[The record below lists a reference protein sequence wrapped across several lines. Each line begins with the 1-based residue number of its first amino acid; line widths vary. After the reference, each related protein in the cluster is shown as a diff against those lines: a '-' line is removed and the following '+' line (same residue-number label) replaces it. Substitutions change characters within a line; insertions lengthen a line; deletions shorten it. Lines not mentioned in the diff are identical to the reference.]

1 MKLKK
6 LVDKYLPDRTIPLL
20 MDITEG
26 EGRFNG
32 PNGIKG
38 KWSNYEEDSSK
49 VILLSDDE
57 EVVICPRKNLIDG
70 KSYESIEYQENRVR
84 GDRYDLDEAYSEG
97 FFGWNNNA
105 PQQVVL
111 AQYFVPRIIEKF
123 KPKYVLDIG
132 CGTGQWLDEYR
143 NYDVL
148 TKGIEGSVNAFIEM
162 SEETKKIVLKWDLR
176 DEIKERD
183 YSVDFVQSF
192 EVAEHIEEEYADTFI
207 NHLIKDDP
215 DVILFTAASPGQPG
229 HQHVNCKEKK
239 YWEDKMEN
247 NGYLADQ
254 DILNEIKGWG
264 VPKDCPNWWS
274 RNLMVFI

>member
-20 MDITEG
+20 MVITEG
-26 EGRFNG
+26 EGLFSG

-38 KWSNYEEDSSK
+38 KWSDYKEDSSK

-70 KSYESIEYQENRVR
+70 KSYESIEYQENRMR

-97 FFGWNNNA
+97 FFGWDNNA

-148 TKGIEGSVNAFIEM
+148 TKGVEGSVNAFIEM

-192 EVAEHIEEEYADTFI
+192 EVAEHVEEE
-207 NHLIKDDP
+207 
-215 DVILFTAASPGQPG
+215 
-229 HQHVNCKEKK
+229 
-239 YWEDKMEN
+239 
-247 NGYLADQ
+247 
-254 DILNEIKGWG
+254 
-264 VPKDCPNWWS
+264 
-274 RNLMVFI
+274 